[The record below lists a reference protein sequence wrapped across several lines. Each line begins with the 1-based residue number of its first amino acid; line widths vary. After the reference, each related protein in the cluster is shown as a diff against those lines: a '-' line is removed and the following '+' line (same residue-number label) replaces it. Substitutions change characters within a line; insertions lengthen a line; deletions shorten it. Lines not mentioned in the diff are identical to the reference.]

1 MKEAQN
7 ESVKWNRFAAITNR
21 EEVAFRKNL
30 KIELILSTESKWPR
44 EGGKGWETCLTV
56 DFVFR
61 EGA

>member
-7 ESVKWNRFAAITNR
+7 ESVKWNRFAAVTNR

-44 EGGKGWETCLTV
+44 VGGNG
-56 DFVFR
+56 
-61 EGA
+61 